1 MKLLEGLDERTALIY
16 QPVKEDLGRVEER
29 LRNLSDE
36 GTRLLPE
43 LLDHVLQSGGKRVRP
58 AVTLLA
64 AGFHHEGGD
73 LPITMAT
80 AVELLHIATL
90 IHDDTVDDS
99 QLRRGKATASGLWGS
114 NVAVLVGDYVFA
126 KSASFVCDTN
136 NMHVI
141 RRFSETL
148 MELSSG
154 ELLEYFSSN
163 TWRQS
168 LADYNDRIYRKTA
181 SLFRTATESGALLS
195 GAPESTVQAL
205 ESYGYNVGM
214 AFQIVDDILDIRGK
228 TEEIGKPV
236 TNDLLQGVLTLPT
249 IMLIERYPEDNPIEE
264 IFASNG
270 RERDQSLK
278 RAMEMIQ
285 DSNIIED
292 CYAVAHSYRSK
303 ANSALE
309 ALPDCPARRSL
320 LELSSYVMERT
331 R

>member
-136 NMHVI
+136 NMRVI

-270 RERDQSLK
+270 R
-278 RAMEMIQ
+278 
-285 DSNIIED
+285 N
-292 CYAVAHSYRSK
+292 VTK
-303 ANSALE
+303 A
-309 ALPDCPARRSL
+309 
-320 LELSSYVMERT
+320 
-331 R
+331 

>member
-1 MKLLEGLDERTALIY
+1 MIEGLDERTSLIY
-16 QPVKEDLGRVEER
+16 EPVKEDLARVEER
-29 LRNLSDE
+29 LRNLSDV
-36 GTRLLPE
+36 GTRLLPD

-64 AGFHHEGGD
+64 AGFYPKGDD

-99 QLRRGKATASGLWGS
+99 QLRRGKATVSGLWGS

-126 KSASFVCDTN
+126 KSASFVADTN
-136 NMHVI
+136 NMRVI
-141 RRFSETL
+141 RRFAETL

-154 ELLEYFSSN
+154 ELLEYFNSN
-163 TWRQS
+163 NWRQS
-168 LADYNDRIYRKTA
+168 LEDYNDRIYRKTA
-181 SLFRTATESGALLS
+181 SLFRTAAESGALLS
-195 GAPESTVQAL
+195 GAPEGTIRAL
-205 ESYGYNVGM
+205 ESYGYNIGM

-249 IMLIERYPEDNPIEE
+249 IMLMERYPEDNPIEDL
-264 IFASNG
+264 FASNG
-270 RERDQSLK
+270 RERDHSLK
-278 RAMEMIQ
+278 RALEMVHN
-285 DSNIIED
+285 SNIVED
-292 CYAVAHSYRSK
+292 CYTVAHRYRGE
-303 ANSALE
+303 ANAALE
-309 ALPDCPARRSL
+309 ALPDCPEHQSL
-320 LELSSYVMERT
+320 LELSSYIMERT